1 VKAVRAIIAAVADLL
16 RVGPVPIA
24 RGRVIVNLDTTPVQ
38 LHTTTFQTGDPTGA
52 RNFSYLDRIHL
63 IRLFTVGRATLS
75 FSLVL
80 VWFDGVARI
89 AGSSR
94 VARTARSGG
103 RAEICVPRAIYCRNV
118 PTTKVAHALRY
129 LYDHRPAMSL
139 RAIGATT
146 EVDLHHD
153 NVRKIRDAA
162 TAVFAT
168 APGGQRT

>member
-1 VKAVRAIIAAVADLL
+1 VKAIRAIIAAVADLL
-16 RVGPVPIA
+16 RVGRVPIA
-24 RGRVIVNLDTTPVQ
+24 RERVIVNLDTTPVQ

-94 VARTARSGG
+94 IARTARSGG
-103 RAEICVPRAIYCRNV
+103 RAEIAYREPYTTTNPTPGPQPAKPYRTCQFVGRTRRDVQVQLKNREYIRARIS
-118 PTTKVAHALRY
+118 P
-129 LYDHRPAMSL
+129 P
-139 RAIGATT
+139 
-146 EVDLHHD
+146 E
-153 NVRKIRDAA
+153 
-162 TAVFAT
+162 
-168 APGGQRT
+168 GGRR

>member
-1 VKAVRAIIAAVADLL
+1 MKAIRAIIAAVADLL
-16 RVGPVPIA
+16 RVGRVPIA

-94 VARTARSGG
+94 IARTARYWWPGG
-103 RAEICVPRAIYCRNV
+103 NCVPRAIYDTQ
-118 PTTKVAHALRY
+118 PDPGT
-129 LYDHRPAMSL
+129 
-139 RAIGATT
+139 
-146 EVDLHHD
+146 
-153 NVRKIRDAA
+153 AA
-162 TAVFAT
+162 S
-168 APGGQRT
+168 

>member
-1 VKAVRAIIAAVADLL
+1 MKAMRAIIAAVADLL
-16 RVGPVPIA
+16 RAGRVPIA

-94 VARTARSGG
+94 IARTARSGG
-103 RAEICVPRAIYCRNV
+103 RGHRGGRLFRDRVQFCSGLVDCESCRGIRGAYSSVWCWRSWAQPAKGRVP
-118 PTTKVAHALRY
+118 
-129 LYDHRPAMSL
+129 S
-139 RAIGATT
+139 
-146 EVDLHHD
+146 
-153 NVRKIRDAA
+153 
-162 TAVFAT
+162 
-168 APGGQRT
+168 GQSD